1 MKDPTTYATDREAV
15 EAAIAVINGWCE
27 IFEPGSD
34 ARTTGRMDVACIR
47 EHLARVVPAKV
58 GASAVVDGIKRSWP
72 VVLLAGSLKDDAT
85 RAGESGAASDE
96 EAAARTHADLCE
108 AIRELATS
116 EAEALLRE
124 VVNYVHH
131 APGCKSNDNWSD
143 GFRAP
148 PCDCPLGP
156 LLAKARGFLGR
167 GGG

>member
-1 MKDPTTYATDREAV
+1 MTDPTTYATDREAV
-15 EAAIAVINGWCE
+15 EAAAREAMRRIIPGGRGFAESVRTAIIAAEMIK
-27 IFEPGSD
+27 
-34 ARTTGRMDVACIR
+34 
-47 EHLARVVPAKV
+47 HLARVVPAKV
-58 GASAVVDGIKRSWP
+58 GDGNEEQMRILHSRNSTA
-72 VVLLAGSLKDDAT
+72 LYTSSD
-85 RAGESGAASDE
+85 RA
-96 EAAARTHADLCE
+96 
-108 AIRELATS
+108 S